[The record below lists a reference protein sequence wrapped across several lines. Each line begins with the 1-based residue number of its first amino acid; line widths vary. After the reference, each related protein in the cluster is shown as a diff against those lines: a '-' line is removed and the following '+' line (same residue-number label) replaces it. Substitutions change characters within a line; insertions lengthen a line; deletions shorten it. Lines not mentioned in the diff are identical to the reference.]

1 MDATQA
7 LPARTATTN
16 RGNVESPSRSLEFR
30 RRASLRLD
38 SSDRR
43 SSSPAPR
50 PRARA
55 LDDLRTSSPAELER
69 RLSASPAENAKPILV
84 IVDDE
89 ADVLRSVQNLL
100 RLDYQV
106 ATFQHGAEA
115 IKFLEKTPRVHVI
128 LSDQRMPGM
137 SGVEVLQHAMAIRP
151 ETTRLLFTAYAD
163 IRAVVD
169 AINQGNVFRYLAKPC
184 DPELLAIVV
193 RQAVEHHDLIVEKN
207 TLLAELQNSND
218 RLLEANRVKG
228 AFIEVAS
235 HELNTPLTVV
245 LGMIDLWKMSQGQTA
260 SQQERQWVDRIAAA
274 AARLCPDRRT
284 HAQAGA
290 ESRIHPIARSRAAR
304 AAADHRAQWSRNSLP
319 TSSCGTRRSRS
330 ISIPKSGSF
339 EADPTKIAD
348 VLINLLAN
356 AVKFTPD
363 GGTIRVRA
371 SAEPRDLRRDSR
383 RSQRPGAG
391 GRAWRPA
398 TSLRA
403 VFHRLRHAAAFFR
416 RIPVRQARNRT
427 GPLPRQNLRAASRR
441 PRRSLEHPRRR
452 LNLRLRSAAIAEQPG
467 ARVRRSTKRVF
478 AIPGVRGSRRAE

>member
-1 MDATQA
+1 LNHRLDLWNSVAGLPYASTQA
-7 LPARTATTN
+7 TGEAHGRPA
-16 RGNVESPSRSLEFR
+16 PSRAELEGPCR
-30 RRASLRLD
+30 G
-38 SSDRR
+38 
-43 SSSPAPR
+43 
-50 PRARA
+50 
-55 LDDLRTSSPAELER
+55 SPAELER
-69 RLSASPAENAKPILV
+69 GRSASPRENAKPILV

-169 AINQGNVFRYLAKPC
+169 AINEGNVFRYLAKPC

-207 TLLAELQNSND
+207 TLLAELQNSNE

-260 SQQERQWVDRIAAA
+260 SPQERQWVDRIAAA
-274 AARLCPDRRT
+274 AARLSRT
-284 HAQAGA
+284 V
-290 ESRIHPIARSRAAR
+290 ERMLKLV
-304 AAADHRAQWSRNSLP
+304 RNREFTQSLEVEPLELRP
-319 TSSCGTRRSRS
+319 TIERVVEELSLYLGLRQQTVT
-330 ISIPKSGSF
+330 IDIDPEAGSF

-356 AVKFTPD
+356 AIKFTPD
-363 GGTIRVRA
+363 GGTIKVRA
-371 SAEPRDLRRDSR
+371 SVEARAPDEIRVEVSDQGLGVAPGDQQHLFEPFFTGFDTLRHSSGEYQYGKRGIGLGLCLVKTFVQLHGGRVEVSSTPGVGSTFAFVLP
-383 RSQRPGAG
+383 RSQ
-391 GRAWRPA
+391 
-398 TSLRA
+398 S
-403 VFHRLRHAAAFFR
+403 
-416 RIPVRQARNRT
+416 
-427 GPLPRQNLRAASRR
+427 S
-441 PRRSLEHPRRR
+441 
-452 LNLRLRSAAIAEQPG
+452 
-467 ARVRRSTKRVF
+467 RVRD
-478 AIPGVRGSRRAE
+478 

>member
-1 MDATQA
+1 
-7 LPARTATTN
+7 LN
-16 RGNVESPSRSLEFR
+16 H
-30 RRASLRLD
+30 RLD
-38 SSDRR
+38 PWNSVAGLPYASAQAAGQAHGRPAPCGAELDILR
-43 SSSPAPR
+43 SSSPEELA
-50 PRARA
+50 RAR
-55 LDDLRTSSPAELER
+55 P
-69 RLSASPAENAKPILV
+69 ASPPENAKPILV

-100 RLDYQV
+100 RMDYQV

-137 SGVEVLQHAMAIRP
+137 SGVEVLQQAMVIQP

-207 TLLAELQNSND
+207 SLLAELQDSND
-218 RLLEANRVKG
+218 RLLEANRLKG

-260 SQQERQWVDRIAAA
+260 LPQERQWVDRIGAG
-274 AARLCPDRRT
+274 AARLARTVERMLKLVRTRDFTQSLEAEPLELRPTIERVVEEIAPYLELRRQT
-284 HAQAGA
+284 VTIDVDPELG
-290 ESRIHPIARSRAAR
+290 P
-304 AAADHRAQWSRNSLP
+304 
-319 TSSCGTRRSRS
+319 
-330 ISIPKSGSF
+330 F

-348 VLINLLAN
+348 ILINLLAN
-356 AVKFTPD
+356 AVKFTHD

-371 SAEPRDLRRDSR
+371 SAEPRTPDQIRVEVSDQGLGVAPGDQQHLFEPFFTGFDTMRHSSGEYQYGKRGIGLGLCLVKTFVQLHGGRVEVSSAPGVGSTFAFVLP
-383 RSQRPGAG
+383 RSQ
-391 GRAWRPA
+391 
-398 TSLRA
+398 S
-403 VFHRLRHAAAFFR
+403 
-416 RIPVRQARNRT
+416 N
-427 GPLPRQNLRAASRR
+427 
-441 PRRSLEHPRRR
+441 
-452 LNLRLRSAAIAEQPG
+452 
-467 ARVRRSTKRVF
+467 RVRD
-478 AIPGVRGSRRAE
+478 

>member
-1 MDATQA
+1 LNHRLDLWNSVAA
-7 LPARTATTN
+7 LPYASTRAT
-16 RGNVESPSRSLEFR
+16 GEALD
-30 RRASLRLD
+30 RRA
-38 SSDRR
+38 
-43 SSSPAPR
+43 PAG
-50 PRARA
+50 A
-55 LDDLRTSSPAELER
+55 DLGDPCASAPAELER
-69 RLSASPAENAKPILV
+69 TRLASPPENAKPVLV

-100 RLDYQV
+100 RMDYQV
-106 ATFQHGAEA
+106 ATFQHGADA

-137 SGVEVLQHAMAIRP
+137 SGVEVLQRAMAIRP

-184 DPELLAIVV
+184 EPELLAIVV

-207 TLLAELQNSND
+207 ALLAELQDSND

-245 LGMIDLWKMSQGQTA
+245 LGMIDLWKMSQGATA
-260 SQQERQWVDRIAAA
+260 SAQERQWVDRIGAAA
-274 AARLCPDRRT
+274 TRLARTVDRMLKLVRNRDFTQSLAAELLELRPIVERVVEELSPYLELRRQT
-284 HAQAGA
+284 VTIDIDPEA
-290 ESRIHPIARSRAAR
+290 
-304 AAADHRAQWSRNSLP
+304 
-319 TSSCGTRRSRS
+319 
-330 ISIPKSGSF
+330 GSF

-371 SAEPRDLRRDSR
+371 GAEPRTPDEIRVEVSDQGLGVAPGDQQHLFEPFFTGFDTMRHSSGEYQYGKRGIGLGLCLVKTFVQLHGGRVEVSSTPGVGSTFAFVLP
-383 RSQRPGAG
+383 RSQKD
-391 GRAWRPA
+391 
-398 TSLRA
+398 
-403 VFHRLRHAAAFFR
+403 
-416 RIPVRQARNRT
+416 
-427 GPLPRQNLRAASRR
+427 
-441 PRRSLEHPRRR
+441 
-452 LNLRLRSAAIAEQPG
+452 
-467 ARVRRSTKRVF
+467 RVRD
-478 AIPGVRGSRRAE
+478 

>member
-1 MDATQA
+1 LNQRFDLWNSVTGLPYASNQATGEA
-7 LPARTATTN
+7 PGRPAQ
-16 RGNVESPSRSLEFR
+16 
-30 RRASLRLD
+30 
-38 SSDRR
+38 
-43 SSSPAPR
+43 
-50 PRARA
+50 ARA
-55 LDDLRTSSPAELER
+55 AINDLSRNSPEVLER
-69 RLSASPAENAKPILV
+69 GLSATPEETGKPILV

-106 ATFQHGAEA
+106 VTFQHGADA

-137 SGVEVLQHAMAIRP
+137 SGVEVLKQAMAIRP

-184 DPELLAIVV
+184 DPELLTVVV

-207 TLLAELQNSND
+207 TLLSELQHSND
-218 RLLEANRVKG
+218 KLLEANRVKG

-245 LGMIDLWKMSQGQTA
+245 LGMIDLWKMSQGQSA
-260 SQQERQWVDRIAAA
+260 SAQERQWVDRIAAA
-274 AARLCPDRRT
+274 AARLSRT
-284 HAQAGA
+284 VERMLKLVRNREFAQALEA
-290 ESRIHPIARSRAAR
+290 EPLELR
-304 AAADHRAQWSRNSLP
+304 P
-319 TSSCGTRRSRS
+319 TIKRVVDELSPYLELRQQKVTIDIDPDAGW
-330 ISIPKSGSF
+330 F

-371 SAEPRDLRRDSR
+371 SAEPNAADEIRVEISDQGLGVAPGDQQHLFEPFFTGFDTLRHSSGEYQYGKRGIGLGLCLVKTFVQLHGGRVEVSSTPGVGSTFAFVLP
-383 RSQRPGAG
+383 RSQ
-391 GRAWRPA
+391 
-398 TSLRA
+398 S
-403 VFHRLRHAAAFFR
+403 
-416 RIPVRQARNRT
+416 N
-427 GPLPRQNLRAASRR
+427 
-441 PRRSLEHPRRR
+441 
-452 LNLRLRSAAIAEQPG
+452 
-467 ARVRRSTKRVF
+467 RVR
-478 AIPGVRGSRRAE
+478 E